1 MNGHQDLKGRPMK
14 LTKFTAGLLALS
26 IGTAG
31 LAAVPA
37 RASDQDVAMALG
49 GLLTLFVIGKAIE
62 NKGDHNVVVDTA
74 HDKPDAWRDRN
85 RGDAFLIPNECV
97 LTVVSSRDGH
107 QYKYGHENRTRL
119 VALERCVDQN
129 RKARAPLP
137 RACETRVS
145 TKRGRVDAYDVGC
158 LTNFGFRVARSRGD
172 YDHGKGHGY
181 K

>member
-1 MNGHQDLKGRPMK
+1 MK

-49 GLLTLFVIGKAIE
+49 GLLTLFVIGKAID
-62 NKGDHNVVVDTA
+62 NKGDNKVVVETSRN
-74 HDKPDAWRDRN
+74 KPDIWRDGN
-85 RGDAFLIPNECV
+85 RGDAFLIPNKCV
-97 LTVVSSRDGH
+97 LSVASSRDGH
-107 QYKYGHENRTRL
+107 QYKYGRENRTRL

-158 LTNFGFRVARSRGD
+158 LSNFGFRVAGSRGD
-172 YDHGKGHGY
+172 HGHGKGNDHW
-181 K
+181 